1 MDFGDYLKAKKID
14 PVRFAASEPDL
25 FESWKKEF
33 EHVHPNSFTVQ
44 KLNLVN
50 AVRRKYLLKEQAASA
65 GQDVP
70 RPSRPVVRP
79 KPKL

>member
-1 MDFGDYLKAKKID
+1 MNFADYLKAKKID
-14 PVRFAASEPDL
+14 PVRFAASEPEL

-33 EHVHPNSFTVQ
+33 EHAHPNSFTVQ

-50 AVRRKYLLKEQAASA
+50 AIRRKYLLKEQPSGGEVA
-65 GQDVP
+65 P
-70 RPSRPVVRP
+70 RPSRPVMRP